1 MRLKGGGPSE
11 EEKVEEVQLVAAEEV
26 RSPAPKRTQYGLQKF
41 FGTPEQKA
49 SAQPVL
55 AEQVVPYQRKPKS
68 RTQLEAEA
76 AREHYL
82 DLVAAEEAEQ
92 GDEAHALEVAKRR
105 KLSQGARFTKLAAP
119 KRKTQAG
126 PKLELTANKKLSIV
140 KMLQESKPEFA
151 DLASYWK
158 AMEQRTGLSR
168 RQLKH
173 FLGTAKKLQETA
185 ELPLK
190 KFNTKNRRR
199 KRLSGAGRKVPFP
212 EEVAQLKQWLEVERA
227 CGHTVGKSDLL
238 REFCTILRATAQHLR
253 DEAKNAL
260 LSPLQ
265 KAEKILAAK
274 TREERAE
281 AVSAKRTY
289 AKSFTERLVKWIG
302 AKFITAEVVS
312 NISELEA
319 EVRCK
324 LTWQE
329 FDSCLWLCSLST
341 ESELAEAGVVADP
354 KEFVAQR
361 KHLVVG
367 FSDQV
372 PLWAKAP
379 GREALFAETEV
390 HPSAAVK
397 DFSEVRAAIE
407 DVMHLQGAPQMLVEP
422 LPSPSSGFKT
432 PQKAKSNESLQEDS
446 VKRALSFGSTPDK
459 QQALQLALENPDLEE
474 PKPEECK
481 DQGTK
486 VEEPQPKQP
495 KPLEPKPEEP
505 KPLQPKPE
513 EPKLEELKHEES
525 KRRLTGNQA
534 AASAPARS
542 LPKPGS
548 LTILGHSGE
557 ERFRITYEARQLL
570 SNPIRLC

>member
-55 AEQVVPYQRKPKS
+55 AEQVVPYQRKSKS
-68 RTQLEAEA
+68 RTHLEAEA

-92 GDEAHALEVAKRR
+92 GDEAHALKVAKKR

-151 DLASYWK
+151 DVASYWK

-173 FLGTAKKLQETA
+173 FLGTANKLQETA

-199 KRLSGAGRKVPFP
+199 KRLSGAGRKMPFP
-212 EEVAQLKQWLEVERA
+212 EEVAQLKPWLELERA

-238 REFCTILRATAQHLR
+238 REFCAILRVTAQHLR

-274 TREERAE
+274 SREDRAE

-289 AKSFTERLVKWIG
+289 GKSFVERLIKWIG

-379 GREALFAETEV
+379 GHKALFAGTEV
-390 HPSAAVK
+390 HPS
-397 DFSEVRAAIE
+397 
-407 DVMHLQGAPQMLVEP
+407 G
-422 LPSPSSGFKT
+422 KT
-432 PQKAKSNESLQEDS
+432 SQK
-446 VKRALSFGSTPDK
+446 
-459 QQALQLALENPDLEE
+459 
-474 PKPEECK
+474 
-481 DQGTK
+481 
-486 VEEPQPKQP
+486 
-495 KPLEPKPEEP
+495 
-505 KPLQPKPE
+505 
-513 EPKLEELKHEES
+513 
-525 KRRLTGNQA
+525 
-534 AASAPARS
+534 
-542 LPKPGS
+542 
-548 LTILGHSGE
+548 
-557 ERFRITYEARQLL
+557 
-570 SNPIRLC
+570 

>member
-1 MRLKGGGPSE
+1 MRLRGGGPSE
-11 EEKVEEVQLVAAEEV
+11 EEKPEQVQLLAAEEV
-26 RSPAPKRTQYGLQKF
+26 RSPAPKRTQYGLQRF

-49 SAQPVL
+49 TAQPVL
-55 AEQVVPYQRKPKS
+55 ADKVVPYQRKAKS

-76 AREHYL
+76 AREKYL
-82 DLVAAEEAEQ
+82 DLVAEEEAEQ
-92 GDEAHALEVAKRR
+92 GNDEHALEVAKRR
-105 KLSQGARFTKLAAP
+105 KLVQGARFTQQPVL
-119 KRKTQAG
+119 KRKLSSG
-126 PKLELTANKKLSIV
+126 PKLELTANQKLSIV
-140 KMLQESKPEFA
+140 KVLQDSKAQFA

-158 AMEQRTGLSR
+158 AMIERTGLSR

-173 FLGTAKKLQETA
+173 LLATAQHLQEVA
-185 ELPLK
+185 QQPLR
-190 KFNTKNRRR
+190 KFNSKNKRR

-212 EEVAQLKQWLEVERA
+212 QEVAQLKQWLEIERA

-238 REFCTILRATAQHLR
+238 REFCTILRAQAEKLR
-253 DEAKNAL
+253 KEASSSL

-265 KAEKILAAK
+265 KAEKILEAK
-274 TREERAE
+274 SREDRAE
-281 AVSAKRTY
+281 AVSAKKTY
-289 AKSFTERLVKWIG
+289 GKTFTERLVKWIG

-379 GREALFAETEV
+379 GRKALFAETEL

-407 DVMHLQGAPQMLVEP
+407 DVMHLEGAPQMLVEP
-422 LPSPSSGFKT
+422 LPSPGFKT
-432 PQKAKSNESLQEDS
+432 PQKGTSTDSLQEDS
-446 VKRALSFGSTPDK
+446 VKRALSFGSTPEK
-459 QQALQLALENPDLEE
+459 QQN
-474 PKPEECK
+474 
-481 DQGTK
+481 
-486 VEEPQPKQP
+486 
-495 KPLEPKPEEP
+495 
-505 KPLQPKPE
+505 
-513 EPKLEELKHEES
+513 S
-525 KRRLTGNQA
+525 
-534 AASAPARS
+534 
-542 LPKPGS
+542 
-548 LTILGHSGE
+548 
-557 ERFRITYEARQLL
+557 
-570 SNPIRLC
+570 

>member
-55 AEQVVPYQRKPKS
+55 AEQVVPYQRKSKS

-82 DLVAAEEAEQ
+82 DLVAAEEAAQ

-119 KRKTQAG
+119 KRKIQAG

-158 AMEQRTGLSR
+158 AMEQRTGLSK

-190 KFNTKNRRR
+190 KFNTKNRRM

-238 REFCTILRATAQHLR
+238 REFCTILRATAQQPRMLFLVLFRKLRRYWQLRPGRRELRLSQPRELMPRASLR
-253 DEAKNAL
+253 DWSSGSV
-260 LSPLQ
+260 LSSSRLR
-265 KAEKILAAK
+265 LFR
-274 TREERAE
+274 TSLSLRLRY
-281 AVSAKRTY
+281 AVS
-289 AKSFTERLVKWIG
+289 S
-302 AKFITAEVVS
+302 
-312 NISELEA
+312 
-319 EVRCK
+319 
-324 LTWQE
+324 
-329 FDSCLWLCSLST
+329 
-341 ESELAEAGVVADP
+341 
-354 KEFVAQR
+354 
-361 KHLVVG
+361 
-367 FSDQV
+367 
-372 PLWAKAP
+372 P
-379 GREALFAETEV
+379 GR
-390 HPSAAVK
+390 
-397 DFSEVRAAIE
+397 
-407 DVMHLQGAPQMLVEP
+407 
-422 LPSPSSGFKT
+422 SST
-432 PQKAKSNESLQEDS
+432 HA
-446 VKRALSFGSTPDK
+446 FGSVP
-459 QQALQLALENPDLEE
+459 
-474 PKPEECK
+474 
-481 DQGTK
+481 
-486 VEEPQPKQP
+486 
-495 KPLEPKPEEP
+495 
-505 KPLQPKPE
+505 
-513 EPKLEELKHEES
+513 
-525 KRRLTGNQA
+525 
-534 AASAPARS
+534 
-542 LPKPGS
+542 
-548 LTILGHSGE
+548 
-557 ERFRITYEARQLL
+557 
-570 SNPIRLC
+570 